1 MIEVRNKKQFKAGDK
16 VWWFDAW
23 GNLRWGIIYGI
34 KDGHARIQEEGKGAK
49 TGAKLDSCWESKEAC
64 LRAEARRAKLQTKE
78 YEESITDV
86 KSLVR
91 FLFEYDVRSEYKD
104 YDAEAAAKKRAKEL
118 LGIEI

>member
-1 MIEVRNKKQFKAGDK
+1 MIEVRNERQFKAGDK

-34 KDGHARIQEEGKGAK
+34 EDGHALIREEGKGAK
-49 TGAKLDSCWESKEAC
+49 TGAKLGDCWESKEAC
-64 LRAEARRAKLQTKE
+64 RRAEARRAKLQTKE

-86 KSLVR
+86 ESLVR
-91 FLFEYDVRSEYKD
+91 FLFEHDVRSEDRD
-104 YDAEAAAKKRAKEL
+104 YDAEAAAKKRAREL

>member
-1 MIEVRNKKQFKAGDK
+1 MIEVCNEKQFKVGDT

-34 KDGHARIQEEGKGAK
+34 EDGHALIREEGKGAK
-49 TGAKLDSCWESKEAC
+49 TGAKLGDCWESKEAC

-86 KSLVR
+86 ESLVR
-91 FLFEYDVRSEYKD
+91 FLFEHDVHSEYKD
-104 YDAEAAAKKRAKEL
+104 YDAEAAARKRAREL